1 MGRNKSLVILIVA
14 VLILSTGAFYFFNK
28 KTLNQTQYQAVL
40 GETYA
45 VSVEY
50 LSLRQKTEN
59 VLEKAESFGS
69 YDSWKA
75 EMEEVTK
82 NWKNLEQ
89 RSSELEKTANEI
101 ANEKLGMEF
110 IPSAMA
116 YTKEEVTGIVDKAP
130 MGKKI
135 TTLAKHLGV
144 DAKMAQLILN
154 ETQDQISREA
164 YGEEGD
170 FFEKCEQSSMRI
182 KNGAKV
188 TVFVGGVV
196 LTGGTSAALA
206 SGALAKTTLIVGGA
220 DLVLEVTDDEAR
232 IALGDKNKVSEMM
245 GTLRAVTE
253 PASSILTIAN
263 MPGNLSK
270 AMDKVSAGYF
280 AADQVRSVIQDE
292 KILGISIKIDESGET
307 KASVAGLTEQE
318 IPEWMAE
325 NNIVKSGESA
335 EEIINNAKMTIA
347 KKVEEKESEVKQ
359 AEEEKET
366 TEKSDNSTEN
376 SVAGLGWEGTL
387 SSMSGG
393 DNEKRT
399 IDFDF
404 TLNKDGSVDGSINGT
419 SYKKW
424 KQEGDRIKVYGEDES
439 SGYFEFKISKKDLL
453 LTKIVIGDKIIQP
466 GEEYMGGIAPGGYL
480 KRKSDSNSENENSPS
495 NKNAMSIAEYNE
507 LDDKGMLLNISSV
520 EKYLGVPDVKTT
532 DDNGRIVYI
541 YYDLVE
547 YKSGNLGSVKMT
559 FLNEEDYKTYIENM
573 GASWESGKET
583 WDESGGGIR
592 ATSEIRSAD
601 IFKQRY
607 GE

>member
-1 MGRNKSLVILIVA
+1 MKKTTIILIVA
-14 VLILSTGAFYFFNK
+14 VLILSAGAFYFFNK
-28 KTLNQTQYQAVL
+28 KTLNQTQYQVVL
-40 GETYA
+40 EETYA

-82 NWKNLEQ
+82 NWKDLER
-89 RSSELEKTANEI
+89 RSSELKKTANEI
-101 ANEKLGMEF
+101 ANEKLGMEL
-110 IPSAMA
+110 IPSALA
-116 YTKEEVTGIVDKAP
+116 YTKEEVTGIIDKAP

-170 FFEKCEQSSMRI
+170 FFEKCEQNSMRI

-188 TVFVGGVV
+188 TIFVGGVV

-206 SGALAKTTLIVGGA
+206 SGTLAKTTLIVGGA

-232 IALGDKNKVSEMM
+232 IALGDKNKVSEMA
-245 GTLRAVTE
+245 GTLRVVTE
-253 PASSILTIAN
+253 PAASILTIAN

-292 KILGISIKIDESGET
+292 KILGISIKIDEAGET

-359 AEEEKET
+359 AKEKET
-366 TEKSDNSTEN
+366 TEKSNNNTEN

-404 TLNKDGSVDGSINGT
+404 TLNKDGSVNGSINGT

-480 KRKSDSNSENENSPS
+480 KRKSDSKSENENSPS
-495 NKNAMSIAEYNE
+495 NKNAMSITEYNE

-520 EKYLGVPDVKTT
+520 EKYLGTPDVKTT

-547 YKSGNLGSVKMT
+547 YESGNLGSVKMT

-583 WDESGGGIR
+583 WDESGGGIER
-592 ATSEIRSAD
+592 QAR
-601 IFKQRY
+601 
-607 GE
+607 